1 MSRGPTPATPR
12 LPAAERRQQLLD
24 VALEAFASQG
34 FHLTSMNELAE
45 QAGVTKP
52 VLYQHFGSKRELYL
66 EVLRAVGGRMVTDVG
81 KAIADAEGPRQQ
93 VEAGFLAYFLWVAR
107 ERHGFEVLFAGDTR
121 RDPEFLAELGKVETE
136 FAQAI
141 AGLIVVDGINRE
153 QQLLLAYGIVGIAET
168 TCRHWLAAD
177 LDLSARAAR
186 PGRLRPGLG
195 RPPRP
200 PRRLTA
206 PGSAAVADVGD
217 SSARRAVYAVRDWP
231 VSRRTIGG
239 RPSGRTRHRHQVGA
253 QRRREQQGVPLVR
266 GRATDRRSA
275 TSTRLLAARRRAV
288 EVEPVPGAVLDP
300 EQLGSA
306 RRRAAERPVA
316 RGS

>member
-24 VALEAFASQG
+24 VALEAFASEG

-177 LDLSARAAR
+177 LDL
-186 PGRLRPGLG
+186 P
-195 RPPRP
+195 
-200 PRRLTA
+200 
-206 PGSAAVADVGD
+206 
-217 SSARRAVYAVRDWP
+217 
-231 VSRRTIGG
+231 
-239 RPSGRTRHRHQVGA
+239 
-253 QRRREQQGVPLVR
+253 
-266 GRATDRRSA
+266 
-275 TSTRLLAARRRAV
+275 
-288 EVEPVPGAVLDP
+288 P
-300 EQLGSA
+300 EQLAQAVSDLAWAGL
-306 RRRAAERPVA
+306 RGLRPA
-316 RGS
+316 

>member
-12 LPAAERRQQLLD
+12 LPAAERRQQLLE

-34 FHLTSMNELAE
+34 FHLTSMYELAE

-52 VLYQHFGSKRELYL
+52 VLYQHFGSKRDLYL

-141 AGLIVVDGINRE
+141 AGLIVVDGINRD

-177 LDLSARAAR
+177 LEVSPEALAQ
-186 PGRLRPGLG
+186 
-195 RPPRP
+195 
-200 PRRLTA
+200 
-206 PGSAAVADVGD
+206 AVADLSWAGL
-217 SSARRAVYAVRDWP
+217 RGLRA
-231 VSRRTIGG
+231 G
-239 RPSGRTRHRHQVGA
+239 
-253 QRRREQQGVPLVR
+253 
-266 GRATDRRSA
+266 
-275 TSTRLLAARRRAV
+275 
-288 EVEPVPGAVLDP
+288 
-300 EQLGSA
+300 
-306 RRRAAERPVA
+306 
-316 RGS
+316 